1 MYFFSPKISNDL
13 KYKLL
18 FIGRI
23 IAYNRSGALLG
34 SVNEY
39 SDMLPSY
46 CWERSGPSCQKPEQ
60 FFVLS

>member
-23 IAYNRSGALLG
+23 IAYNKSGA
-34 SVNEY
+34 S
-39 SDMLPSY
+39 
-46 CWERSGPSCQKPEQ
+46 
-60 FFVLS
+60 